1 MRMAAIAGLLVSLA
15 ACAGQSTSAPPSHQ
29 APGGIAYC
37 VGASPAFP
45 AGSHV
50 LVTAKR
56 GDRLLLEVGD
66 VVPTSNTFAVSPGPV
81 QLWIRGHEV
90 YQATVESGV
99 LTAGHQGA
107 HCTHHPAPIPPE

>member
-1 MRMAAIAGLLVSLA
+1 VIVGLLVSLA
-15 ACAGQSTSAPPSHQ
+15 ACAGHSASTARVHQ

-37 VGASPAFP
+37 VGTSPAFP

-50 LVTAKR
+50 LVSAKR
-56 GDRLLLEVGD
+56 RNRLLLQVGD
-66 VVPTSNTFAVSPGPV
+66 VVPTSNTFAVAPGPV

-107 HCTHHPAPIPPE
+107 HCTHRPAPIPPE